1 MDKKCAVPNKKSGLS
16 FDSALTFDHKIKCV
30 VKSCFFQL
38 RTIAKKKSI
47 LFVPD
52 FEIVI
57 HAFISSRLDYRN
69 ALYLGVSQS
78 LISKLQL
85 VQNAAARLLTITK
98 KREHITWLPVKYRI
112 QYKVLLYVFKAVHD
126 MALEYIKD
134 LIHMN
139 SCRPQRSFNCLLLSV
154 PKTHL
159 KTFGCWPKTV
169 EHSST

>member
-1 MDKKCAVPNKKSGLS
+1 MCGEKLLFSVEDYC
-16 FDSALTFDHKIKCV
+16 
-30 VKSCFFQL
+30 
-38 RTIAKKKSI
+38 KKKSI

-98 KREHITWLPVKYRI
+98 KREHITPVLEKLHWLPVKYRI

-126 MALEYIKD
+126 MASEYIKD